1 MKFEDS
7 AQNLRAR
14 LSILNV
20 VIVLLLGV
28 LTVRLYVLQVVKGK
42 YYADI
47 AENQRMRLLPIPAP
61 RGVIFDRNG
70 KMLVDSRPIYEVIL
84 SREDLKG
91 KDLGSLVQP
100 LSAGLGVD
108 ADILRDRF
116 DQVKLLPAFESIPIK
131 QEASA
136 GDIAWVEA
144 HKLEFPELRVEQQP
158 QRRYPANGMLAHV
171 LGYVGEISPEQ
182 LKQGSYKDKE

>member
-14 LSILNV
+14 LGIVNV
-20 VIVLLLGV
+20 VVVLLLGI

-42 YYADI
+42 YYADL
-47 AENQRMRLLPIPAP
+47 AENQRMRLLPIPAS

-108 ADILRDRF
+108 GDILRDRF
-116 DQVKLLPAFESIPIK
+116 DQVKL
-131 QEASA
+131 
-136 GDIAWVEA
+136 
-144 HKLEFPELRVEQQP
+144 QP
-158 QRRYPANGMLAHV
+158 RL
-171 LGYVGEISPEQ
+171 
-182 LKQGSYKDKE
+182 